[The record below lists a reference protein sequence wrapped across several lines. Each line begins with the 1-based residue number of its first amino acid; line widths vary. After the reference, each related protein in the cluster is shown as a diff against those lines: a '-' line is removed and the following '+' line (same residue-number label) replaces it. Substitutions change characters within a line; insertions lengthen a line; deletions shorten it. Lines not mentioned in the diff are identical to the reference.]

1 MAIFHPHPTIHE
13 ADPTKV
19 CIVVEHKPI
28 HILEVSEKGYD
39 VFLAG
44 HTHAGQFWVNRV
56 VTKKMFLVDYGM
68 KMFNQLHAI
77 TSSGYG
83 SWGAL
88 FRLGVKPEI
97 VVLHIK
103 GKA

>member
-1 MAIFHPHPTIHE
+1 M
-13 ADPTKV
+13 
-19 CIVVEHKPI
+19 VEHEPI

-44 HTHAGQFWVNRV
+44 HTHAGQFWANRV